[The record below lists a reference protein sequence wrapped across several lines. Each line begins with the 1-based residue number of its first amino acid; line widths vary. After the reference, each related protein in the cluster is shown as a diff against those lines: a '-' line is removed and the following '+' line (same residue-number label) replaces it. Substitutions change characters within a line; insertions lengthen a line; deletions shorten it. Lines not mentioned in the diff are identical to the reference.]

1 VDISEAMV
9 TLAKEASSGRNIQIK
24 KVDGVALPFAT
35 DSFDVA
41 LTSTVLQ
48 HNTDAQMAE
57 RLIAEMCRVT
67 KGDIYIFERI
77 ERTIKGTELC
87 VGRPVAYYQSL
98 FSKHQFALVETRF
111 LNIHVSYF
119 VAGVIRKLCN
129 GRTKKEGAPTVHYAA
144 FSKQHAAANGAP
156 RPACAAAAGTGPAA
170 FYKTGIRAV
179 IHDVLGLCGSFQQP
193 CFCLIGCP
201 VKRNIFKMPLHKAPG
216 YIVVKR
222 QP

>member
-9 TLAKEASSGRNIQIK
+9 TLAKENTSGRNIQIK

-35 DSFDVA
+35 DSFDLG

-119 VAGVIRKLCN
+119 VACVIRKLCN
-129 GRTKKEGAPTVHYAA
+129 GRTKKEGAPTSALCRFFQNSMLPLTALLDPLVPLPRELALLH
-144 FSKQHAAANGAP
+144 FIKQ
-156 RPACAAAAGTGPAA
+156 
-170 FYKTGIRAV
+170 K
-179 IHDVLGLCGSFQQP
+179 
-193 CFCLIGCP
+193 
-201 VKRNIFKMPLHKAPG
+201 
-216 YIVVKR
+216 
-222 QP
+222 